1 MQKTC
6 EKPDTIHYILSR
18 SYSLYLFSIIAGVII
33 DTVIYRLKFSF
44 PFYSEIGFFIM
55 FIGSVVVY
63 WSQQSSSRSKREF
76 KKNPGSKRNFARGPY
91 KYSRNP
97 THIGLMIA
105 SLGFGVLA
113 GSFFIIMFI
122 LFAFVTSLLVFLP
135 KEEALLAKKYGQD
148 YIDYQKKVHP
158 WI

>member
-18 SYSLYLFSIIAGVII
+18 SYSLYLFSIVAGVII
-33 DTVIYRLKFSF
+33 DTVIYPLRFSF
-44 PFYSEIGFFIM
+44 PFYTQIGFFVM
-55 FIGSVVVY
+55 MIGSVIVY
-63 WSQQSSSRSKREF
+63 WSQRSSSRSKKEF
-76 KKNPGSKRNFARGPY
+76 QKNPEGKRNFARGPY

-97 THIGLMIA
+97 THIGLMIT

-113 GSFFIIMFI
+113 GSFFIIIFI
-122 LFAFVTSLLVFLP
+122 IFAFITSLIVFLP
-135 KEEALLAKKYGQD
+135 KEEELLAKKYGQA
-148 YIDYQKKVHP
+148 YIDYHSKVHP